1 MAQCGREAAMRRFAM
16 KALFTVLNL
25 TRTERTRIDRDRAVL
40 VVSTVVTLGLIA
52 LYVFGKST
60 ARW

>member
-1 MAQCGREAAMRRFAM
+1 MRRFAM
-16 KALFTVLNL
+16 KALLTALNL
-25 TRTERTRIDRDRAVL
+25 NRAERTRIDRDRTVL
-40 VVSTVVTLGLIA
+40 IVSTAVTLGLIA

>member
-1 MAQCGREAAMRRFAM
+1 MRRSAM
-16 KALFTVLNL
+16 NALFTVLNL

>member
-1 MAQCGREAAMRRFAM
+1 MRRFAM
-16 KALFTVLNL
+16 KALFTVLSLN
-25 TRTERTRIDRDRAVL
+25 RARRTRVDRDRAVL
-40 VVSTVVTLGLIA
+40 IFSTAVTLGLAA